1 MAYLYDDWNYI
12 LQSEPELGRGYADLV
27 MTVQPQSRPRGMC
40 DLLIEFKYVKL
51 AEVKLDGATLR
62 AMPYDEVATLPAVQA
77 ALDSASAQVQTDVAR
92 LRQMI
97 GAGEKLRC
105 AVVVA
110 LGFER
115 LVWRKE
121 PI

>member
-51 AEVKLDGATLR
+51 AELKLDGATLR
-62 AMPYDEVATLPAVQA
+62 AMPYDEVVALPAVQA
-77 ALDSASAQVQTDVAR
+77 ALDAAR

-110 LGFER
+110 VGFER
-115 LVWRKE
+115 LVWRCQ
-121 PI
+121 